1 MVKLIRKTTI
11 ILIIMS
17 MLMTMLAG
25 CGGSSGDGGKAK
37 ILWAIH
43 DESDTF
49 LAVITEAMQKKA
61 AESGVTLDVVSCQGD
76 PQVQKEQLEK
86 AASSG
91 YDAIICRVADKAMTL
106 QMEIAAGDVPIVFIN
121 NEPGKE
127 FLKADKYVYVGSF
140 EEDAGTFQADYI
152 WNGLGKPKSLN
163 VIILKG
169 EQGHAAVAGRTNA
182 VKRYFRDNGVNANYV
197 FCDFAAWSDTEAY
210 NRLDVFKKT
219 GQDFDCIIANNDPM
233 AVGAIQWMKDNGFD
247 THKKLVAGIDCTAAG
262 AQAVEDGDL
271 YMTVL
276 QDTAGQG
283 TAAIEGA
290 MALASGKSIST
301 VEGSTD
307 DKCYIW
313 VPFVPVDKS
322 NVAQYK

>member
-1 MVKLIRKTTI
+1 MINMRRTS
-11 ILIIMS
+11 ILIILA
-17 MLMTMLAG
+17 LMVLSLAG
-25 CGGSSGDGGKAK
+25 CGGSSGGSGKAK
-37 ILWAIH
+37 ILVSIH
-43 DESDTF
+43 DETDTF
-49 LAVITEAMQKKA
+49 LSKLVEAMQKKA
-61 AESGVTLDVVSCQGD
+61 GEKGVTVDVVSCQSD
-76 PQVQKEQLEK
+76 PQVQKAQLEK
-86 AASSG
+86 AASEG
-91 YDAIICRVADKAMTL
+91 YDAIICRLADKAMTL
-106 QMEIAAGDVPIVFIN
+106 QMEIAAGDIPICFIN
-121 NEPGKE
+121 NEPDKS

-182 VKRYFRDNGVNANYV
+182 VKNYFKDNGVDANYV
-197 FCDFAAWSDTEAY
+197 FVDFATWSDTEAY
-210 NRLDVFKKT
+210 DKLEVFKRT

-233 AVGAIQWMKDNGFD
+233 ACGAIKWMKDNGYD
-247 THKKLVAGIDCTAAG
+247 THKKLVAGIDCTADG

-290 MALASGKSIST
+290 IALAGGGSISS
-301 VEGSTD
+301 VEGAAPD
-307 DKCYIW
+307 NCYIW

>member
-1 MVKLIRKTTI
+1 M
-11 ILIIMS
+11 
-17 MLMTMLAG
+17 
-25 CGGSSGDGGKAK
+25 
-37 ILWAIH
+37 
-43 DESDTF
+43 
-49 LAVITEAMQKKA
+49 
-61 AESGVTLDVVSCQGD
+61 
-76 PQVQKEQLEK
+76 
-86 AASSG
+86 
-91 YDAIICRVADKAMTL
+91 
-106 QMEIAAGDVPIVFIN
+106 
-121 NEPGKE
+121 
-127 FLKADKYVYVGSF
+127 
-140 EEDAGTFQADYI
+140 
-152 WNGLGKPKSLN
+152 
-163 VIILKG
+163 
-169 EQGHAAVAGRTNA
+169 
-182 VKRYFRDNGVNANYV
+182 
-197 FCDFAAWSDTEAY
+197 
-210 NRLDVFKKT
+210 FKKT

>member
-1 MVKLIRKTTI
+1 MKKLIRKTSV

-17 MLMTMLAG
+17 MAMTMLAG
-25 CGGSSGDGGKAK
+25 CKGSSSGGGRGK
-37 ILWAIH
+37 ILLAIH
-43 DESDTF
+43 DDTDTF
-49 LAVITEAMQKKA
+49 LAVLTEAIQKKA
-61 AESGVTLDVVSCQGD
+61 SENGMTLDIVTCQGD

-86 AASSG
+86 AASGG
-91 YDAIICRVADKAMTL
+91 YDAIICRLADKAMTL

-121 NEPGKE
+121 NEPARE

-182 VKRYFRDNGVNANYV
+182 VKNYFKDNGVDANYV
-197 FCDFAAWSDTEAY
+197 FCDFATWSDTEAY
-210 NRLDVFKKT
+210 EKLDIFKKT

-233 AVGAIQWMKDNGFD
+233 AVGAIQWMKDNGYD

-262 AQAVEDGDL
+262 AQAVEDGAL

-301 VEGSTD
+301 VEGATGD
-307 DKCYIW
+307 NCYIW

>member
-1 MVKLIRKTTI
+1 MKKLIRKTSV

-17 MLMTMLAG
+17 MVMTMLAG
-25 CGGSSGDGGKAK
+25 CKGSSAGGGRGK
-37 ILWAIH
+37 ILLAIH
-43 DESDTF
+43 DDTDTF
-49 LAVITEAMQKKA
+49 LAVLTEAIQKKA
-61 AESGVTLDVVSCQGD
+61 SENGMTLDIVTCQGD

-86 AASSG
+86 AASGG
-91 YDAIICRVADKAMTL
+91 YDAIICRLADKAMTL

-121 NEPGKE
+121 NEPARE

-182 VKRYFRDNGVNANYV
+182 VKNYFKDNGVDANYV
-197 FCDFAAWSDTEAY
+197 FCDFATWSDTEAY
-210 NRLDVFKKT
+210 EKLDIFKKT

-233 AVGAIQWMKDNGFD
+233 AVGAIQWMKDNGYD

-301 VEGSTD
+301 VEGATGD
-307 DKCYIW
+307 NCYIW